1 VNDDAFPFAA
11 HETLIDF
18 KVDEVAVAVT
28 EVGVASATGGAD
40 TETAVARLVVVPSPN
55 SPELFLPQH

>member
-1 VNDDAFPFAA
+1 VNEAALALAA

-18 KVDEVAVAVT
+18 SVDAVAVAT
-28 EVGVASATGGAD
+28 TDVGVASATGGAD
-40 TETAVARLVVVPSPN
+40 TETAVARLVTEPSPS